1 MESKK
6 DSLTRKRTSM
16 FQRYVFPITLIS
28 SLVVSGSVSY
38 VVSELNQS
46 ESEKVFADEASQKKI
61 EQMQQ
66 DSLNI
71 IEQETP
77 KILDDLKEYEKDL
90 SEVVTQIVINAV
102 KIPYINVLKIP
113 QING

>member
-46 ESEKVFADEASQKKI
+46 ESEKVFADEASQKKLNKCNRI
-61 EQMQQ
+61 HST
-66 DSLNI
+66 SLN
-71 IEQETP
+71 
-77 KILDDLKEYEKDL
+77 KK
-90 SEVVTQIVINAV
+90 
-102 KIPYINVLKIP
+102 P
-113 QING
+113 QKFWMT